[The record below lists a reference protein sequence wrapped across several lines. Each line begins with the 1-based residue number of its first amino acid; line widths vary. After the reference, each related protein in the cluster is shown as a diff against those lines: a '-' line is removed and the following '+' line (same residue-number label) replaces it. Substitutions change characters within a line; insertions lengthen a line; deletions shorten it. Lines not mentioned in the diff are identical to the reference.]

1 MNIRKSSLQTSS
13 TKIYITVESQKM
25 TLSTYNGKGNPN
37 GNHRCHPWYC
47 RCKNNIGNIKA
58 KVKSEYI
65 FETLNSQIKLNH
77 NLKLANIVLKLKI

>member
-1 MNIRKSSLQTSS
+1 ME
-13 TKIYITVESQKM
+13 ITDV
-25 TLSTYNGKGNPN
+25 TPGIVDA
-37 GNHRCHPWYC
+37 
-47 RCKNNIGNIKA
+47 KNNSNIKA